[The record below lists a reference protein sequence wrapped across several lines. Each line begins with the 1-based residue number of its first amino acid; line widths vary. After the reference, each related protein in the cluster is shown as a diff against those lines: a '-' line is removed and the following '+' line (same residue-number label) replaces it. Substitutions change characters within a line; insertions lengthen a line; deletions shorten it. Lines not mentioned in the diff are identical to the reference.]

1 MCVCCDVLN
10 SVVLSFRSMVQQR
23 RKKNTFDSPPTLLI
37 LMGLMLSPN
46 NVKSFSVQVKSELKE
61 KNDEKNSSMPQK

>member
-1 MCVCCDVLN
+1 MSVCVCFDVVN

-23 RKKNTFDSPPTLLI
+23 REKKNTFDSPPTLLI

-46 NVKSFSVQVKSELKE
+46 NVKPFSVQVKSELK
-61 KNDEKNSSMPQK
+61 N